1 MKGLDGGQNLV
12 WEQNPQ
18 KMDMADYPRSNG
30 LSREMGRLPQK
41 KQEKCVLC
49 GQAGSPK
56 GEKEELNMPRL
67 FFLNLPQMSLLLAW
81 LGMSKLAELQ

>member
-1 MKGLDGGQNLV
+1 MKGQDGGKSLV
-12 WEQNPQ
+12 QEQNPQ
-18 KMDMADYPRSNG
+18 KMDMADYPSSNG
-30 LSREMGRLPQK
+30 LSREKRRLRQK

-67 FFLNLPQMSLLLAW
+67 FFLNLPQMSLLLTW
-81 LGMSKLAELQ
+81 LGMSKLAELH